1 MTVYADTSVIGGCFD
16 VEFQEWSNLLMS
28 DFVNGSKMIMLSD
41 LTLQELEMAR
51 QEIRD
56 KIKVIPKGSIIPV
69 GIIDRAI
76 HLAETYISEGAL
88 TNKSYNDALHI
99 ALATLSTMRMF
110 WQVGILNILW
120 IWTESGSTIQ
130 LISDLDWAWLK

>member
-110 WQVGILNILW
+110 WQVGILNIL
-120 IWTESGSTIQ
+120 
-130 LISDLDWAWLK
+130 